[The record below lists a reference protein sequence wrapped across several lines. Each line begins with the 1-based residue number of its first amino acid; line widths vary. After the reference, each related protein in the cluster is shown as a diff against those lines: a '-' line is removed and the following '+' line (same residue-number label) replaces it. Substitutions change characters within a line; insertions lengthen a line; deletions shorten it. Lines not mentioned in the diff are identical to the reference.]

1 MGVSELLQQLANPQ
15 AIHGLSF
22 IEKMAGGLVVTLLG
36 MGITFLA
43 LILLQVIIDLLA
55 RIVAKTEQKP
65 LPSPAARVEQP
76 EHSGAGRN
84 NDEELVAA
92 ISAALAMTMQKPA
105 GDIAIRNIR
114 RIEEPSPLWNRAGI
128 LDQMNTR
135 L

>member
-15 AIHGLSF
+15 AIHDLSF
-22 IEKMAGGLVVTLLG
+22 MEKMAGGLVVTLLG

-43 LILLQVIIDLLA
+43 LILLQIIIALLA
-55 RIVAKTEQKP
+55 RIVAKTEKKP
-65 LPSPAARVEQP
+65 LQPPAASLEQP
-76 EHSGAGRN
+76 GSSGAGKN

-92 ISAALAMTMQKPA
+92 ISAALAMTMQRPA

-114 RIEEPSPLWNRAGI
+114 KIEEPSLLWNRAGI